1 MIHSFKFTNDFKEP
15 SRVRTLQLELVSFTL
30 TVISEDGNCFTVTN
44 STEIQTILN
53 QAHDFNRK
61 ILHDSSVDDD
71 DDDGNTYNEM
81 KRNNQLNEE
90 IKIVVDD
97 DGEKKDTAV
106 IIEVQ
111 LDPVNSVNAYHIPA

>member
-71 DDDGNTYNEM
+71 DDGNTYIEM
-81 KRNNQLNEE
+81 KGNNQLNEE